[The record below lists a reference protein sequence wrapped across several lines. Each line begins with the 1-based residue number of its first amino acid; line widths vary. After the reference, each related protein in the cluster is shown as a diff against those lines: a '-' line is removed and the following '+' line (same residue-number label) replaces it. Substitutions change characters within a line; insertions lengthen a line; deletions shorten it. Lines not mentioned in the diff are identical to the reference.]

1 MTIWYIYKKSII
13 HKKFN
18 IKSVLIYN
26 PLNLTE
32 EDVINICD
40 NINLQSIRV
49 HKYLTST
56 GDIGKV
62 ATAKFLS
69 SINLDENSRFT
80 DIDKKQIK
88 LIIEY
93 IKN

>member
-1 MTIWYIYKKSII
+1 MNLYKDIQ
-13 HKKFN
+13 N
-18 IKSVLIYN
+18 IKSERDIFINSFN
-26 PLNLTE
+26 PLSLTE
-32 EDVINICD
+32 EDVINTCE

>member
-1 MTIWYIYKKSII
+1 MNLYKDIQ
-13 HKKFN
+13 N
-18 IKSVLIYN
+18 IKSERDIFINSFN

-32 EDVINICD
+32 EDVINTCE

-62 ATAKFLS
+62 ATPKFLS

-88 LIIEY
+88 SIIEY

>member
-1 MTIWYIYKKSII
+1 MNLYKEIQ
-13 HKKFN
+13 N
-18 IKSVLIYN
+18 IKSERDIFINSFN

-32 EDVINICD
+32 EDVINTCE

-93 IKN
+93 IKT

>member
-1 MTIWYIYKKSII
+1 MNLYKEIQ
-13 HKKFN
+13 N
-18 IKSVLIYN
+18 IKSERDTFINSFN

-32 EDVINICD
+32 ADVINTCE

>member
-1 MTIWYIYKKSII
+1 MNLYKEIQ
-13 HKKFN
+13 N
-18 IKSVLIYN
+18 IKSERDTFINSFN

-32 EDVINICD
+32 EDVINTCE

-80 DIDKKQIK
+80 DIDTKQIK

>member
-1 MTIWYIYKKSII
+1 MNLYKEIQ
-13 HKKFN
+13 N
-18 IKSVLIYN
+18 IKSERDIFINSFN

-32 EDVINICD
+32 EDVINTCV

>member
-1 MTIWYIYKKSII
+1 MNLYKEIN
-13 HKKFN
+13 N
-18 IKSVLIYN
+18 IKNERDKFINSFN

-32 EDVINICD
+32 EDVINTCE
-40 NINLQSIRV
+40 NANLQSIRV

-69 SINLDENSRFT
+69 SINLNENSRFT

>member
-1 MTIWYIYKKSII
+1 MNLYKDIQ
-13 HKKFN
+13 N
-18 IKSVLIYN
+18 IKSERDIFINSFN

-32 EDVINICD
+32 EDVINTCE

-69 SINLDENSRFT
+69 SINLDENSRFA

>member
-1 MTIWYIYKKSII
+1 MNLYKEIQ
-13 HKKFN
+13 N
-18 IKSVLIYN
+18 IKSERDTFINSFN

-32 EDVINICD
+32 EDVINTCE

-88 LIIEY
+88 SIIEY

>member
-1 MTIWYIYKKSII
+1 MNLYKEIK
-13 HKKFN
+13 N
-18 IKSVLIYN
+18 IKNERDKFINSFN

-32 EDVINICD
+32 EDVMNTCE
-40 NINLQSIRV
+40 NVNLQSIRV

-69 SINLDENSRFT
+69 SINLNENSRFT

>member
-1 MTIWYIYKKSII
+1 MNLYKDIQ
-13 HKKFN
+13 N
-18 IKSVLIYN
+18 IKSERDIFINSFN

-32 EDVINICD
+32 EDVINTCE

-80 DIDKKQIK
+80 DINKKQIK
-88 LIIEY
+88 SIIEY

>member
-1 MTIWYIYKKSII
+1 MNLYKEIQ
-13 HKKFN
+13 N
-18 IKSVLIYN
+18 IKSERDIFINSFN

-32 EDVINICD
+32 EDILNTCV

>member
-1 MTIWYIYKKSII
+1 MNLYKEIQ
-13 HKKFN
+13 N
-18 IKSVLIYN
+18 IKSERDIFINSFN

-32 EDVINICD
+32 EDVINTCE

-88 LIIEY
+88 SIIEY

>member
-1 MTIWYIYKKSII
+1 MNLYKEIQ
-13 HKKFN
+13 N
-18 IKSVLIYN
+18 IKSERDIFINSFN
-26 PLNLTE
+26 PLNLNE
-32 EDVINICD
+32 EDVINICE

-56 GDIGKV
+56 GAIGKV

-88 LIIEY
+88 SIIEY

>member
-1 MTIWYIYKKSII
+1 MNLYKEIQ
-13 HKKFN
+13 N
-18 IKSVLIYN
+18 IKSERDIFINSFN

-32 EDVINICD
+32 EDVINTCE

-80 DIDKKQIK
+80 DIDTNQIK
-88 LIIEY
+88 LIIKY

>member
-1 MTIWYIYKKSII
+1 MNLFKEIK
-13 HKKFN
+13 N
-18 IKSVLIYN
+18 IKSERDIFINSFN

-32 EDVINICD
+32 EDVMNTCE
-40 NINLQSIRV
+40 NVNLQSIRV

-62 ATAKFLS
+62 ATSKFLS
-69 SINLDENSRFT
+69 TINLNENSRFT

>member
-1 MTIWYIYKKSII
+1 MNLYKDIQ
-13 HKKFN
+13 N
-18 IKSVLIYN
+18 IKSERDIFINSFN

-32 EDVINICD
+32 EDVINTSK

-88 LIIEY
+88 SIIEY

>member
-1 MTIWYIYKKSII
+1 MNLYKEIN
-13 HKKFN
+13 N
-18 IKSVLIYN
+18 IKNERDKFINSFN

-32 EDVINICD
+32 EDVMNTCE
-40 NINLQSIRV
+40 NVNLQSIRV

-69 SINLDENSRFT
+69 SINLNENSRFT
-80 DIDKKQIK
+80 DIDKNQIK

>member
-1 MTIWYIYKKSII
+1 MNLYKEIQ
-13 HKKFN
+13 N
-18 IKSVLIYN
+18 IKRERDIFINSFN

-32 EDVINICD
+32 EDILNTCE

>member
-1 MTIWYIYKKSII
+1 MNLYKKIQ
-13 HKKFN
+13 N
-18 IKSVLIYN
+18 IKSERDIFINSFN

-32 EDVINICD
+32 EDVINTCE

-56 GDIGKV
+56 GGIGKV

-88 LIIEY
+88 SIIEY

>member
-1 MTIWYIYKKSII
+1 MNLYKDIQ
-13 HKKFN
+13 N
-18 IKSVLIYN
+18 IKNERDIFINSFN
-26 PLNLTE
+26 PSNLTE
-32 EDVINICD
+32 EDVINTCE

-88 LIIEY
+88 SIIEY

>member
-1 MTIWYIYKKSII
+1 MNIYKEIN
-13 HKKFN
+13 N
-18 IKSVLIYN
+18 IKNERDKFINSFN

-32 EDVINICD
+32 EDVMNTCE

-69 SINLDENSRFT
+69 SINLNENSRFT
-80 DIDKKQIK
+80 DIDKNQIK

>member
-1 MTIWYIYKKSII
+1 MNLYKEIK
-13 HKKFN
+13 N
-18 IKSVLIYN
+18 IKNERDKFINSFN

-32 EDVINICD
+32 EDVMNTCE
-40 NINLQSIRV
+40 NVNLQSIRV

-62 ATAKFLS
+62 ATSKFLS
-69 SINLDENSRFT
+69 TINLNENSRFT

-93 IKN
+93 INT

>member
-1 MTIWYIYKKSII
+1 MNLYKKIQ
-13 HKKFN
+13 N
-18 IKSVLIYN
+18 IKSERDIFINSFN

-32 EDVINICD
+32 EDVINTCE

>member
-1 MTIWYIYKKSII
+1 MNLYKEIQ
-13 HKKFN
+13 N
-18 IKSVLIYN
+18 IKRERDIFINSFN

-32 EDVINICD
+32 EDVINTCE

-88 LIIEY
+88 SIIEY

>member
-1 MTIWYIYKKSII
+1 MNLYKEIN
-13 HKKFN
+13 N
-18 IKSVLIYN
+18 IKNQRDKFINSFN

-32 EDVINICD
+32 EDVINTCE

-93 IKN
+93 IKT

>member
-1 MTIWYIYKKSII
+1 MNLYKEIN
-13 HKKFN
+13 N
-18 IKSVLIYN
+18 IKNERDKFINSFN

-32 EDVINICD
+32 EDVMNTCE

-69 SINLDENSRFT
+69 SINLNENSRFT
-80 DIDKKQIK
+80 DIDKNQIK

>member
-1 MTIWYIYKKSII
+1 MNLYKEIQ
-13 HKKFN
+13 N
-18 IKSVLIYN
+18 IKRERDIFINSFN

-32 EDVINICD
+32 EDVINTCE

>member
-1 MTIWYIYKKSII
+1 MNLYKEIN
-13 HKKFN
+13 N
-18 IKSVLIYN
+18 IKNERDKFINLFN

-32 EDVINICD
+32 EDVMNTCE
-40 NINLQSIRV
+40 NVNLQSIRV

-69 SINLDENSRFT
+69 SINLNENSRFT
-80 DIDKKQIK
+80 DIDKNQIK

>member
-1 MTIWYIYKKSII
+1 MKLYKDIQ
-13 HKKFN
+13 N
-18 IKSVLIYN
+18 IKSERDIFINSFN

-32 EDVINICD
+32 EDVINTCE

-69 SINLDENSRFT
+69 SINLNENSRFT

>member
-1 MTIWYIYKKSII
+1 MNLYKEIQ
-13 HKKFN
+13 N
-18 IKSVLIYN
+18 IKSERDIFINSFN

-32 EDVINICD
+32 EDVINTCE

>member
-1 MTIWYIYKKSII
+1 MNLYKDIQ
-13 HKKFN
+13 N
-18 IKSVLIYN
+18 IKSERDIFINSFN

-32 EDVINICD
+32 EDVITTCE

-88 LIIEY
+88 SIIEY

>member
-1 MTIWYIYKKSII
+1 MNLYKDIQ
-13 HKKFN
+13 N
-18 IKSVLIYN
+18 IKSERDIFINSFN

-32 EDVINICD
+32 EDVINTCE

-69 SINLDENSRFT
+69 SINLDENSSFT

-88 LIIEY
+88 SIIEY

>member
-1 MTIWYIYKKSII
+1 MNLYKEIK
-13 HKKFN
+13 N
-18 IKSVLIYN
+18 IKNERDKFINSFN

-32 EDVINICD
+32 EDVINTCE
-40 NINLQSIRV
+40 NVNLQSIRV

-62 ATAKFLS
+62 ATAKFLY
-69 SINLDENSRFT
+69 SINLNENSRFT

>member
-1 MTIWYIYKKSII
+1 MNLYKEIQ
-13 HKKFN
+13 N
-18 IKSVLIYN
+18 IKSERDIFINSFN

-32 EDVINICD
+32 EDVINTCE

-49 HKYLTST
+49 HKYRTST

-93 IKN
+93 INT

>member
-1 MTIWYIYKKSII
+1 MNLYKEIQ
-13 HKKFN
+13 N
-18 IKSVLIYN
+18 IKSERDIFIKSFN

-32 EDVINICD
+32 EDVINTCE

-69 SINLDENSRFT
+69 SINLDENSKFI
-80 DIDKKQIK
+80 DIDKRQIK

>member
-1 MTIWYIYKKSII
+1 MNLYKEIQ
-13 HKKFN
+13 N
-18 IKSVLIYN
+18 IKSERDIFINSFN
-26 PLNLTE
+26 PSNLTE
-32 EDVINICD
+32 EDILNTCE

>member
-1 MTIWYIYKKSII
+1 MNLYKEIK
-13 HKKFN
+13 N
-18 IKSVLIYN
+18 IKNERDKFINSFN

-32 EDVINICD
+32 EDVMNTCE
-40 NINLQSIRV
+40 NVNLQSIRV

-62 ATAKFLS
+62 ATSKFLS
-69 SINLDENSRFT
+69 TINLNENSRFT

>member
-1 MTIWYIYKKSII
+1 MNLYKDIQ
-13 HKKFN
+13 N
-18 IKSVLIYN
+18 IKSERDIFINSFN

-32 EDVINICD
+32 EDVINTCE

>member
-1 MTIWYIYKKSII
+1 MNLYKEIQ
-13 HKKFN
+13 N
-18 IKSVLIYN
+18 IKSERDIFIKSFN

-32 EDVINICD
+32 EDVINTCE

-93 IKN
+93 IKT